1 MWLEPIWQKSLC
13 IATYTYL
20 YHIAITISDMRQA
33 GDGDEKGDQQDGEA
47 VVDSFHLS
55 DNSGREEK
63 YVTCIDPTRLT
74 SENSHQPWQESGKN
88 DGIEERNSGKD
99 GNVESWGEGNVRDKG
114 KGRSESGERIVGSR
128 VDGENMVDGEK
139 MLGSENVRLKLALVE
154 CRLLLQDQV
163 GMMMTTVTKMMVTVI
178 KMLIMVTK
186 MLTTMTIDKDAGHND
201 HNEVAAGEPVVP
213 REGGGRCAAFH
224 DHRTT
229 RKVFIFCFHHNSD

>member
-1 MWLEPIWQKSLC
+1 
-13 IATYTYL
+13 
-20 YHIAITISDMRQA
+20 MRQA

-99 GNVESWGEGNVRDKG
+99 GNVESWGEGNIRDKG
-114 KGRSESGERIVGSR
+114 KGRSERGERVVGSR
-128 VDGENMVDGEK
+128 VDGEKMV
-139 MLGSENVRLKLALVE
+139 GSENVRLKLALVE

-163 GMMMTTVTKMMVTVI
+163 GMMITTVTKMMVTVI

-186 MLTTMTIDKDAGHND
+186 MKIAVTKMMIAVTKMLTTMTKMLVTMIIMKLLQESQLSRERAVADARLSTIT
-201 HNEVAAGEPVVP
+201 AQLA
-213 REGGGRCAAFH
+213 RFLFF
-224 DHRTT
+224 
-229 RKVFIFCFHHNSD
+229 VFIISLIRPSLPQSSVFYRSR